1 MKILKKDKRNRFK
14 SRRSKLKKRVINN
27 YPIIKR
33 DDVME
38 LILSTTINE
47 EERAKLSRMYNEIIK
62 LETNDLKY
70 ITHITVSN
78 RSYAEIYNLIAH
90 HMGR

>member
-1 MKILKKDKRNRFK
+1 MKNLKKDKRNRFK
-14 SRRSKLKKRVINN
+14 FRRSKLKKRVINN
-27 YPIIKR
+27 YPVIKR

-38 LILSTTINE
+38 LILSTSINE
-47 EERAKLSRMYNEIIK
+47 EERAKLSQIYNEIIK

-78 RSYAEIYNLIAH
+78 RNHAEVYNLITH
-90 HMGR
+90 YMGK